1 VPKGRHADTL
11 LIVVVTLL
19 AGAGL
24 VFLYSSSALISER
37 EFKSAHQMLVSQAIK
52 LAFGAG
58 LLVLVSRLDY
68 RRLQGGV
75 AWGIWAGA
83 LVLLLLVAIPNPLR
97 VTIRHATRWLC
108 IGSFV
113 IQPSEFARV
122 AIALAIAS
130 VAAAPGAVWTD
141 RRRLAGIAV
150 AVLPPIGLILLQPNF
165 GTAVVIGV
173 SVVTLL
179 VIAGLP
185 WRWLVTGGG
194 GLAVA
199 GGLLTLVY
207 RYPLERIQSWIAGL
221 GNVEALPFQVRH
233 GLIALGSGGVLG
245 VGLGQSLQKRLFVPD
260 PHTDLILAIIGEETG
275 FVGVTALLTLFAI
288 LLWRGYRIAR
298 SAPDRFGSL
307 LAAGVIVQIG
317 FYLIINAGV
326 ATGLLPVTGLPLPF
340 VSYGGSALLA
350 NLVSIGILLS
360 VSRAARWRRVASQP
374 RVMEIGFSARRP
386 CSVS

>member
-1 VPKGRHADTL
+1 
-11 LIVVVTLL
+11 LIVVVMLL

-37 EFKSAHQMLVSQAIK
+37 EFKSAHQMLASQAIK
-52 LAFGAG
+52 LALGVG
-58 LLVLVSRLDY
+58 LLALVSRLDY
-68 RRLQGGV
+68 RRLQGSV
-75 AWGIWAGA
+75 AWAIWAGA

-122 AIALAIAS
+122 AIALAVAA

-141 RRRLAGIAV
+141 RRRLARIAV
-150 AVLPPIGLILLQPNF
+150 AVLPPIGLVLLQPNF
-165 GTAVVIGV
+165 GTAAVIGF

-185 WRWLVTGGG
+185 WRWLVAGSG
-194 GLAVA
+194 GLAIA
-199 GGLLTLVY
+199 GALLTLVY

-221 GNVEALPFQVRH
+221 GSVDALPFQVRH
-233 GLIALGSGGVLG
+233 GLIALGSGGVFG

-275 FVGVTALLTLFAI
+275 FIGVTALLTLFAV

-298 SAPDRFGSL
+298 AAPDRFGSL

-317 FYLIINAGV
+317 FYLVINAGV

-350 NLVSIGILLS
+350 NMVSIGILLS
-360 VSRAARWRRVASQP
+360 VSRAARWRSVASQP
-374 RVMEIGFSARRP
+374 RVMEIGLSARRP